1 MQGIHVELLNHR
13 DREVAKRIHV
23 IQKAAYEHEARML
36 GATNFPPLRRTVEDI
51 ERSADRFL
59 GARLESIW
67 VGAIAIA
74 EFEVGGELQIA
85 SLVVLPEFHRRGIGR
100 ALLLAITTSFGDH
113 TLTVSTGALNQPAL
127 ELYAGFGFVEI
138 RRYLSDDN
146 AILLVELRRPNGS
159 SDKVKLAL

>member
-13 DREVAKRIHV
+13 DREVAQRIHV
-23 IQKAAYEHEARML
+23 IQMVAYEHEAHML
-36 GATNFPPLRRTVEDI
+36 GVTNFPPLRRTVEDI
-51 ERSADRFL
+51 ERSADRFF

-67 VGAIAIA
+67 AGAIAIA
-74 EFEVGGELQIA
+74 EVELGGELEIS

-100 ALLLAITTSFGDH
+100 ALLVAITSSFGDH

-138 RRYLSDDN
+138 RRYLSEDG
-146 AILLVELRRPNGS
+146 AIALVKLRRPNGS
-159 SDKVKLAL
+159 SDKVKLAP